1 MIATKKQEESL
12 ILMNHSCADGFK
24 RKKLIQ
30 TYKQSDASNKKF
42 RLEGAGRRPCMSII
56 VDDLM
61 EKIANER
68 EQQHHISSKLITV
81 YAKQMARKRH

>member
-1 MIATKKQEESL
+1 MLLSLLNMIATKKQEESL
-12 ILMNHSCADGFK
+12 ILTNHLCADGFK

-30 TYKQSDASNKKF
+30 TYKQSGASNKKF

-61 EKIANER
+61 EKIAKE
-68 EQQHHISSKLITV
+68 
-81 YAKQMARKRH
+81 